1 MSVRIAILDSGV
13 HAGHPHVG
21 EVAGGFDATG
31 LSGDF
36 LDRIGHGTAVAGAIR
51 SHAPEAEIY
60 AVKIF
65 ERSLR
70 TNMEIL
76 LRGIEWALGQGV
88 DYLNLSLG
96 TSNEEHASSF
106 GPWIERGAVW
116 VSAADAYPGKLAGVV
131 GVAINAAL
139 ERDQV
144 QVLESGVY
152 VASPHPREIPGV
164 PKERNLSGISFA
176 VANVTGLLA
185 SGAIPGPQGRG
196 R

>member
-1 MSVRIAILDSGV
+1 MSVKIAILDSGV

-31 LSGDF
+31 LSGDW

-51 SHAPEAEIY
+51 SHAPMAEVY

-70 TNMEIL
+70 TNIEIL
-76 LRGIEWALGQGV
+76 LRGIEWALENGV

-96 TSNEEHASSF
+96 TQNPDHAEAF
-106 GPWIERGAVW
+106 APWIERGGVW
-116 VSAADAYPGKLAGVV
+116 VSAADAYPGLLKGVV
-131 GVAINAAL
+131 GVGMDSTL
-139 ERDQV
+139 ERDRV
-144 QVLESGVY
+144 IRLESGVLL
-152 VASPHPREIPGV
+152 ASPHPREIPGV

-185 SGAIPGPQGRG
+185 AGAIERP
-196 R
+196 